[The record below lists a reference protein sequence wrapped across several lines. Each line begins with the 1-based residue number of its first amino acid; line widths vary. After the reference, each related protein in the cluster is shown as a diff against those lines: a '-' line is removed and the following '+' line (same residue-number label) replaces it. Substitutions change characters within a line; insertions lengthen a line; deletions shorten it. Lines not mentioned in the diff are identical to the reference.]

1 MVELIKVNLERE
13 CEKIIN
19 YLDKKKAW
27 ELGFIRYNLFKR
39 MIIHITK
46 IKSLYSVRKIFLHL
60 VADEIFL
67 KKKNIVRSYLYMFRN
82 PSTPK
87 INKGSVTITFD

>member
-1 MVELIKVNLERE
+1 MELIKVNLERE
-13 CEKIIN
+13 TTKIIN

-27 ELGFIRYNLFKR
+27 ELGFIRYNLFKK
-39 MIIHITK
+39 MIMHITK
-46 IKSLYSVRKIFLHL
+46 IRSLYSVRKIFLNL
-60 VADEIFL
+60 VEKEIFL

-87 INKGSVTITFD
+87 IHSKTITITFD